1 MKNLEKILGKYE
13 IRKIVAEDK
22 DNAEF
27 ITYANER
34 ELSIKRISK
43 ATTKILWDGVEN
55 TTYSH
60 LAKRLGD
67 IQHKNIINVK
77 IDEDD
82 SYFYA
87 ITERLEFESYD
98 RLNPRIFKNDDEV
111 DYAHLL
117 ECYLQIFDA
126 ISYIHSKGLYHGNIS
141 TNKILVTRDN
151 RVFLLDFGKSYFYA
165 LLGDDKTHF
174 KAPEQLG
181 EIKADIDI
189 RADIFSFGL
198 CMLNLLFGTFED
210 FDESYKK
217 PSDLENIY
225 AKIQNDYELE
235 SSENEIFLLIRK
247 MTALN
252 PQERISLDDL
262 GKELR
267 AILRQNKQT
276 YTFELNLSN
285 SVEEKYRE
293 IHEIS
298 YYELKEHIQRRIDG
312 KKSFW
317 EFGLDKNKDREEIKI
332 ACGDLIFCCSAKDS
346 SYLFC
351 FSILENQRML
361 ENLYANGLEFD
372 NDFIIT
378 TGSNHKEYECDNIQ
392 NIKDELKRDF
402 EMQKLR
408 NKRLETDR
416 KAIATEEELLRAE
429 KETIDLKKNVILAR
443 LKSVNKG
450 KDTMTFERIE
460 IDKCSQ
466 KDREKFT
473 EILKTAQ
480 NNQFTKTK
488 KGKKPRDL
496 TKVRDFQIA
505 DKVIIQSI
513 EPDLSVE
520 LKGEVSSLNLAKKEI
535 IVQLDK
541 YKDVNQNTLQN
552 AILTIAYD
560 YQIEEILWSK
570 KDKALSDLKEAKTQI
585 PNFLRKINEPK
596 ELRENSLVEIDS
608 FVDNNLD
615 ENQQEAVIKTLS
627 LDNGSEIL
635 LIQGPPGTGK
645 TTTITEMIR
654 QIQKRHRHA
663 KILVAS
669 QSNQAVDNV
678 LEKICINEDKIL
690 RIGNDESKMSDIAK
704 QFIPNKVL
712 DRLIKDNRARI
723 KANPISDEN
732 PNIDTKL
739 KELQSDFDKALQTIT
754 AKMAKQEKSKESE
767 LATLFLKNIR
777 VIFGTLL
784 GISSWKDFRDIV
796 FDFAIVDE
804 AGRATLSELCVPCIK
819 ARHIVLVGDH
829 KQLAP
834 VIDDEIASNL
844 NSNFPK
850 KEVGTSF
857 FERYFER
864 LSEKKAEVPYL
875 ENFRHRLIYNYRAEH
890 KICEL
895 YNQPFYEGE
904 LKEAKAIKG
913 KREHNLSPLFHSSA
927 VWIDTGKR
935 DDREDAQVG
944 TGKINHCNAS
954 IISSTLKILL
964 DKSKNLSHSIGII
977 TPYRA
982 QTNLLKDKLK
992 GIKAEFKKLYAD
1004 KASDDKDLRNGFDIG
1019 TVDSF
1024 QGSDR
1029 DIIIYDCVRSSKA
1042 KNSKE
1047 DKAKRGGS
1055 KIDFIA
1061 DEKRLN
1067 VSLSRAKKLLIIV
1080 GDMEFLYRASV
1091 SEGINPFDKII
1102 DFIHKHKANYH
1113 IITPQANA
1121 HNKGGKNG

>member
-1 MKNLEKILGKYE
+1 MIKIQRILGKYE
-13 IRKIVAEDK
+13 IIEQFSSDEFRAK
-22 DNAEF
+22 DLHKSYF
-27 ITYANER
+27 
-34 ELSIKRISK
+34 IKRVSK
-43 ATTKILWDGVEN
+43 EGLDEAMHS
-55 TTYSH
+55 Y
-60 LAKRLGD
+60 LAQNLQDFR
-67 IQHKNIINVK
+67 HKNLINIS

-82 SYFYA
+82 EFFYA
-87 ITERLEFESYD
+87 IREDFEREEYRPLSPE
-98 RLNPRIFKNDDEV
+98 IFKNYDEV
-111 DYAHLL
+111 DYTRLL

-151 RVFLLDFGKSYFYA
+151 RVFLLDFGKSYFYR
-165 LLGDDKTHF
+165 LLGDDETHF

-198 CMLNLLFGTFED
+198 CMLNLLLGTFED
-210 FDESYKK
+210 FDANYKK

-225 AKIQNDYELE
+225 EKIQNDYELE

-252 PQERISLDDL
+252 PQDRISLDDL

-276 YTFELNLSN
+276 YTFELNLQN
-285 SVEEKYRE
+285 KTADTYRE

-317 EFGLDKNKDREEIKI
+317 EFGLDRNKEREEIKI
-332 ACGDLIFCCSAKDS
+332 ACGDLIFCCSARDS

-351 FSILENQRML
+351 FSILENQKML
-361 ENLYANGLEFD
+361 ENLYTNGLEFD

-378 TGSNHKEYECDNIQ
+378 TGHNHSYDCDDIQ

-443 LKSVNKG
+443 FKSVNKG

-460 IDKCSQ
+460 IDKCNQ
-466 KDREKFT
+466 KDKEKFT
-473 EILKTAQ
+473 ELLTTAQ
-480 NNQFTKTK
+480 NKQFAKTK
-488 KGKKPRDL
+488 KGQKPRDL
-496 TKVRDFQIA
+496 TKVRDFQSA
-505 DKVIIQSI
+505 DKVIVQSV
-513 EPDLSVE
+513 EPDLSME
-520 LKGEVSSLNLAKKEI
+520 LKGEVSSLNPAKKEI
-535 IVQLDK
+535 IVQFGK
-541 YKDVNQNTLQN
+541 YKTSDESKLKN

-570 KDKALSDLKEAKTQI
+570 KDKALSDLKGATTII
-585 PNFLRKINEPK
+585 PNLLRKINEPK
-596 ELRENSLVEIDS
+596 ELKENVLVEIPS
-608 FVDNNLD
+608 FFDENLD

-627 LDNGSEIL
+627 LDNDSEIL

-678 LEKICINEDKIL
+678 LEKISINEDKIL

-712 DRLIKDNRARI
+712 DKLIKDNRARI
-723 KANPISDEN
+723 KTNPISDEN
-732 PNIDTKL
+732 PSIQAKL
-739 KELQSDFDKALQTIT
+739 QELQSDFDKALQTIT
-754 AKMAKQEKSKESE
+754 AKMAEQEKSKESE

-850 KEVGTSF
+850 KEVATSF

-864 LSEKKAEVPYL
+864 LSEGKEEVPYL

-890 KICEL
+890 KICQL

-904 LKEAKAIKG
+904 LKEALAIKG
-913 KREHNLSPLFHSSA
+913 KREHNLSALFKSSA

-935 DDREDAQVG
+935 DDREDTQVG

-954 IISSTLKILL
+954 IISSRLKILL
-964 DKSKNLSHSIGII
+964 DKIKEANIAHSIGII

-992 GIKAEFKKLYAD
+992 DIKAEFKEIYVD
-1004 KASDDKDLRNGFDIG
+1004 KVETDKDLRNGFDIG

-1047 DKAKRGGS
+1047 DREKRSGG

-1091 SEGINPFDKII
+1091 SEGINPFYKII
-1102 DFIHKHKANYH
+1102 DFIHEHKESYH
-1113 IITPQANA
+1113 IIHATQ
-1121 HNKGGKNG
+1121 NKGGKNG

>member
-1 MKNLEKILGKYE
+1 MIKRILGKYE
-13 IRKIVAEDK
+13 IIEQLSDEFRAK
-22 DNAEF
+22 DLHKSYF
-27 ITYANER
+27 
-34 ELSIKRISK
+34 IKRVRKEGLDEAMTS
-43 ATTKILWDGVEN
+43 
-55 TTYSH
+55 Y
-60 LAKRLGD
+60 LAQNLQDFR
-67 IQHKNIINVK
+67 HKNLINIS
-77 IDEDD
+77 IDEDEEF
-82 SYFYA
+82 FYA
-87 ITERLEFESYD
+87 IREDFEKGEYRPLS
-98 RLNPRIFKNDDEV
+98 PKIFKNGDEV
-111 DYAHLL
+111 DYTRLL

-126 ISYIHSKGLYHGNIS
+126 ISYIHSKRLYHGNIS

-151 RVFLLDFGKSYFYA
+151 RVFLLDFGKSYFYR
-165 LLGDDKTHF
+165 LLGDDETHF

-198 CMLNLLFGTFED
+198 CMLNLLLGTFED

-225 AKIQNDYELE
+225 EKIQNGHNLE

-252 PQERISLDDL
+252 PQDRISLDDL

-276 YTFELNLSN
+276 YKFELNLSN
-285 SVEEKYRE
+285 GVEEKYRE

-298 YYELKEHIQRRIDG
+298 YYELEEHIQRRIEG

-332 ACGDLIFCCSAKDS
+332 ACGDLIFCCSARDS

-351 FSILENQRML
+351 FSILENQKML
-361 ENLYANGLEFD
+361 EILYANGLEFD

-378 TGSNHKEYECDNIQ
+378 TGHNHSYDCDDIQ
-392 NIKDELKRDF
+392 NIKDELKSDF
-402 EMQKLR
+402 ERQKLR

-460 IDKCSQ
+460 PDNEVSIIECVVRDNFHRRLPYSPEAIDEIVDEFLSCAL
-466 KDREKFT
+466 RRFEK
-473 EILKTAQ
+473 Q
-480 NNQFTKTK
+480 Q
-488 KGKKPRDL
+488 
-496 TKVRDFQIA
+496 KVRDFKN
-505 DKVIIQSI
+505 DDRVIIENINGGI
-513 EPDLSVE
+513 EIY
-520 LKGEVSSLNLAKKEI
+520 GEITTQNPQNKEI
-535 IVQLDK
+535 
-541 YKDVNQNTLQN
+541 
-552 AILTIAYD
+552 TIKIGRYGSINIDESIMKKQIYTITYD
-560 YQIEEILWSK
+560 HQIEEILWSK
-570 KDKALSDLKEAKTQI
+570 KDRALSDLKEAKTQI
-585 PNFLRKINEPK
+585 SNLLRKINEPK
-596 ELRENSLVEIDS
+596 ELRENVLVEIPS
-608 FVDNNLD
+608 FFDENLD

-627 LDNGSEIL
+627 LDNDSEIL

-654 QIQKRHRHA
+654 QIQKRYRHA

-678 LEKICINEDKIL
+678 LEKISINEDKIL

-754 AKMAKQEKSKESE
+754 AKMAKKEKSKESE

-784 GISSWKDFRDIV
+784 GISSWKDFRNIV

-819 ARHIVLVGDH
+819 ARRIVLVGDH

-890 KICEL
+890 KICQL

-913 KREHNLSPLFHSSA
+913 KREHNLSPLFKSSA
-927 VWIDTGKR
+927 VWIDTGKK
-935 DDREDAQVG
+935 DDREDTQAG

-954 IISSTLKILL
+954 IILHTLKILL
-964 DKSKNLSHSIGII
+964 DKSKEQNLSHSIGII

-992 GIKAEFKKLYAD
+992 GIKAEFKELYAD

-1042 KNSKE
+1042 KNSKKDRE
-1047 DKAKRGGS
+1047 KRSGG

-1091 SEGINPFDKII
+1091 SEGINPFYEII
-1102 DFIHKHKANYH
+1102 DFIHKESYH
-1113 IITPQANA
+1113 IIPAPQTQ
-1121 HNKGGKNG
+1121 NKGGKNG

>member
-13 IRKIVAEDK
+13 IIEQFSSDEFRAK
-22 DNAEF
+22 DLHK
-27 ITYANER
+27 TYF
-34 ELSIKRISK
+34 IKRVSK
-43 ATTKILWDGVEN
+43 EGLDEAMHS
-55 TTYSH
+55 Y
-60 LAKRLGD
+60 LAQNLQDFR
-67 IQHKNIINVK
+67 HKNLINIS

-82 SYFYA
+82 EFFYA
-87 ITERLEFESYD
+87 IREDFEREEYRPLSPE
-98 RLNPRIFKNDDEV
+98 IFKNYDEV
-111 DYAHLL
+111 DYTRLL

-126 ISYIHSKGLYHGNIS
+126 INYIHSKGLYHGNIS

-151 RVFLLDFGKSYFYA
+151 RVFLLDFGKSYFYR
-165 LLGDDKTHF
+165 LLGDDEKHF

-198 CMLNLLFGTFED
+198 CMLNLLLGTFEE
-210 FDESYKK
+210 FEFNKNYKN

-225 AKIQNDYELE
+225 EKIQNDYELE

-252 PQERISLDDL
+252 PQDRISLDDL

-276 YTFELNLSN
+276 YTFEINLQD
-285 SVEEKYRE
+285 KTADTYRE

-298 YYELKEHIQRRIDG
+298 FYEIKEHIQDRIKG

-332 ACGDLIFCCSAKDS
+332 ACGDLIFCCSARDS

-351 FSILENQRML
+351 FSILETPKIL

-460 IDKCSQ
+460 IDKCGE

-473 EILKTAQ
+473 EILTAVQ
-480 NNQFTKTK
+480 NKQFAKAK
-488 KGKKPRDL
+488 KEQKPRDL
-496 TKVRDFQIA
+496 AKVRDFQIT
-505 DKVIIQSI
+505 DKVIIQSA
-513 EPDLSVE
+513 EPDLSIE
-520 LKGEVSSLNLAKKEI
+520 LKGKVSSLNPAKKEI
-535 IVQLDK
+535 IIQFDK
-541 YKDVNQNTLQN
+541 YKTSDESKLKN
-552 AILTIAYD
+552 AILTITYD
-560 YQIEEILWSK
+560 YQIEEILWDK
-570 KDKALSDLKEAKTQI
+570 KDKALSDLKEAKTKI
-585 PNFLRKINEPK
+585 PNLLRKINEPK
-596 ELRENSLVEIDS
+596 ELKENVRVEIPS
-608 FVDNNLD
+608 FFDENLD
-615 ENQQEAVIKTLS
+615 ENQQETVIKALS
-627 LDNGSEIL
+627 LDNDSEIL

-645 TTTITEMIR
+645 TTTITEMIC

-678 LEKICINEDKIL
+678 LEKISINEDKIL

-712 DRLIKDNRARI
+712 DKLIKDNRARV

-732 PNIDTKL
+732 PSIESKL
-739 KELQSDFDKALQTIT
+739 QELQGDFDKALQTIT
-754 AKMAKQEKSKESE
+754 AKMAEQEKSKESE

-850 KEVGTSF
+850 KEVATSF

-864 LSEKKAEVPYL
+864 LSEVKAEVPYL
-875 ENFRHRLIYNYRAEH
+875 KNFRHRLIYNYRAEH
-890 KICEL
+890 KICQL

-904 LKEAKAIKG
+904 LREAEAIKG
-913 KREHNLSPLFHSSA
+913 KREHNLSALFKSSA

-935 DDREDAQVG
+935 DDREDTQAG

-964 DKSKNLSHSIGII
+964 GKIKEQNLAHSIGII

-992 GIKAEFKKLYAD
+992 GIKAEFKEFYAD
-1004 KASDDKDLRNGFDIG
+1004 KAKDDKDLRNGFDIG

-1047 DKAKRGGS
+1047 DREKRSGG

-1091 SEGINPFDKII
+1091 SEGINPFYKII
-1102 DFIHKHKANYH
+1102 DFIHEHKESYH
-1113 IITPQANA
+1113 IIHATQ
-1121 HNKGGKNG
+1121 NKGGKNG

>member
-1 MKNLEKILGKYE
+1 MIKIQKVLGKYE
-13 IRKIVAEDK
+13 IIEQFSSDEFRAK
-22 DNAEF
+22 DLHKSYF
-27 ITYANER
+27 
-34 ELSIKRISK
+34 IKRVRKELLDEAMTS
-43 ATTKILWDGVEN
+43 
-55 TTYSH
+55 Y
-60 LAKRLGD
+60 LAKNLQDFR
-67 IQHKNIINVK
+67 HKNLINIS

-82 SYFYA
+82 EFFYA
-87 ITERLEFESYD
+87 IREDFESEEY
-98 RLNPRIFKNDDEV
+98 RPLSPEIFKNGDEV
-111 DYAHLL
+111 DYARLL

-165 LLGDDKTHF
+165 LLGDDETHF

-198 CMLNLLFGTFED
+198 CMLNLLLGTFED
-210 FDESYKK
+210 FDENYKK

-235 SSENEIFLLIRK
+235 SSENEIFLLVRK

-276 YTFELNLSN
+276 YTFELNLQN
-285 SVEEKYRE
+285 KTADTYCE

-298 YYELKEHIQRRIDG
+298 FYEIKEHIQRRIEG

-317 EFGLDKNKDREEIKI
+317 DFGLDKDEKREEIKI
-332 ACGDLIFCCSAKDS
+332 ACGDLIFCCSARDS
-346 SYLFC
+346 RYLFC
-351 FSILENQRML
+351 FSILENQKML

-378 TGSNHKEYECDNIQ
+378 TGSNHNYDCDDIQ
-392 NIKDELKRDF
+392 NIKDELKGDF

-450 KDTMTFERIE
+450 KDTMIFERIE
-460 IDKCSQ
+460 IDKCSDE
-466 KDREKFT
+466 DREKFT
-473 EILKTAQ
+473 ELLTTAQ
-480 NNQFTKTK
+480 NKQFIKTK
-488 KGKKPRDL
+488 KGEKPIDL
-496 TKVRDFQIA
+496 TKVRDFQST
-505 DKVIIQSI
+505 DKVIIQSV
-513 EPDLSVE
+513 EPDLSIE
-520 LKGEVSSLNLAKKEI
+520 LKGEVSSLNPAKKEI
-535 IVQLDK
+535 IVQFEK
-541 YKDVNQNTLQN
+541 YKTSDESKLKN

-585 PNFLRKINEPK
+585 PNLLRKINEPK
-596 ELRENSLVEIDS
+596 ELRENVLVEIPS
-608 FVDNNLD
+608 FFDENLD

-627 LDNGSEIL
+627 LDNDSEIL

-654 QIQKRHRHA
+654 QIQKRYRHA

-678 LEKICINEDKIL
+678 LEKISINEDKIL
-690 RIGNDESKMSDIAK
+690 RIGNESKMSDIAE
-704 QFIPNKVL
+704 QFIETKVL
-712 DRLIKDNRARI
+712 DRLIKDNRVRI

-732 PNIDTKL
+732 LNIDTKL
-739 KELQSDFDKALQTIT
+739 KELQGDFDKALQTIT
-754 AKMAKQEKSKESE
+754 AKMAEQEKSKESE

-875 ENFRHRLIYNYRAEH
+875 DNFRHRLIYNYRAEH
-890 KICEL
+890 KICQL
-895 YNQPFYEGE
+895 YNQPFYDGE
-904 LKEAKAIKG
+904 LKEALAIKG
-913 KREHNLSPLFHSSA
+913 KREHNLSPLFKSSA

-935 DDREDAQVG
+935 DDREDTQKG

-954 IISSTLKILL
+954 IILHTLKILL
-964 DKSKNLSHSIGII
+964 DKSKEQNLSHSIGII

-992 GIKAEFKKLYAD
+992 GIKAEFKELYAD
-1004 KASDDKDLRNGFDIG
+1004 KAKDDKDLRNGFDIG

-1047 DKAKRGGS
+1047 DRERRSGS

-1067 VSLSRAKKLLIIV
+1067 VSLSRAKKLLIII

-1091 SEGINPFDKII
+1091 SEGINPFYKII
-1102 DFIHKHKANYH
+1102 DFIHKHKESYH
-1113 IITPQANA
+1113 IIPAPQTQ
-1121 HNKGGKNG
+1121 NKGGKNG

>member
-1 MKNLEKILGKYE
+1 MKILGKYE
-13 IRKIVAEDK
+13 IIEQFSSD
-22 DNAEF
+22 EF
-27 ITYANER
+27 RARDLHKNYF
-34 ELSIKRISK
+34 IKRVRK
-43 ATTKILWDGVEN
+43 EGLDETMH
-55 TTYSH
+55 SH
-60 LAKRLGD
+60 LAQNLQDFR
-67 IQHKNIINVK
+67 HKNLINIS

-82 SYFYA
+82 EFFYA
-87 ITERLEFESYD
+87 IREDFEREEYRPLSPE
-98 RLNPRIFKNDDEV
+98 IFKNSDEV
-111 DYAHLL
+111 DYTRLL

-165 LLGDDKTHF
+165 LLGDDEKHF
-174 KAPEQLG
+174 KAPEQLA

-189 RADIFSFGL
+189 MADIFSFGL
-198 CMLNLLFGTFED
+198 CMLNLLLGTFED
-210 FDESYKK
+210 FEFNKNYKN

-225 AKIQNDYELE
+225 EKIQNDYDLE

-252 PQERISLDDL
+252 PQDRISLDDL

-276 YTFELNLSN
+276 YKFELNLSN

-293 IHEIS
+293 IHELS
-298 YYELKEHIQRRIDG
+298 VYELKEHIQSRIEG

-351 FSILENQRML
+351 FSILENQKML

-378 TGSNHKEYECDNIQ
+378 TGHNHSYECDNIQ

-408 NKRLETDR
+408 NRGLETDR

-429 KETIDLKKNVILAR
+429 KETIDLKKNVILAQF
-443 LKSVNKG
+443 KSVNKG

-496 TKVRDFQIA
+496 TKVRDFQST

-560 YQIEEILWSK
+560 YQMEEILWSK

-585 PNFLRKINEPK
+585 PNLLRKINEPK
-596 ELRENSLVEIDS
+596 ELRENVLVEIPS
-608 FVDNNLD
+608 FFDENLD

-627 LDNGSEIL
+627 LDSDSEIL

-732 PNIDTKL
+732 PSIETKL
-739 KELQSDFDKALQTIT
+739 QELQGDFDKALQTIT
-754 AKMAKQEKSKESE
+754 AKMSAKTGEKSKESE

-784 GISSWKDFRDIV
+784 GISSRKDFRDIV

-904 LKEAKAIKG
+904 LKEALAIKG
-913 KREHNLSPLFHSSA
+913 KREHNLSPLFKSSA
-927 VWIDTGKR
+927 VWIDTSKR
-935 DDREDAQVG
+935 DDREDTQAG

-964 DKSKNLSHSIGII
+964 DKSKEQNLSHSIGII

-992 GIKAEFKKLYAD
+992 GIKAEFKELYAD
-1004 KASDDKDLRNGFDIG
+1004 KASNDKDLRNGFDIG

-1047 DKAKRGGS
+1047 DREKRSGG

-1091 SEGINPFDKII
+1091 SEGINPFYKII
-1102 DFIHKHKANYH
+1102 DFIHKHKEDYH
-1113 IITPQANA
+1113 IIPAPQTQ
-1121 HNKGGKNG
+1121 NKGGKNG

>member
-1 MKNLEKILGKYE
+1 MQMGASL
-13 IRKIVAEDK
+13 A
-22 DNAEF
+22 
-27 ITYANER
+27 
-34 ELSIKRISK
+34 LSVPVKPLQK
-43 ATTKILWDGVEN
+43 CYWGGGVEN

-67 IQHKNIINVK
+67 IQHKNLVNIK

-87 ITERLEFESYD
+87 ITERLECEAYNI
-98 RLNPRIFKNDDEV
+98 LNPQIFKNGDEV
-111 DYAHLL
+111 DYTRLL
-117 ECYLQIFDA
+117 ECYLQIFYA
-126 ISYIHSKGLYHGNIS
+126 MSYIHEKGLYHGNIS
-141 TNKILVTRDN
+141 VETILVDRDN

-198 CMLNLLFGTFED
+198 CMLKLLLGTFED
-210 FDESYKK
+210 FDFDENYKK

-225 AKIQNDYELE
+225 EQIQNNYDLE

-252 PQERISLDDL
+252 PQDRISLDDL
-262 GKELR
+262 GKELSE
-267 AILRQNKQT
+267 IYNKLYEQKC
-276 YTFELNLSN
+276 Y
-285 SVEEKYRE
+285 E
-293 IHEIS
+293 IRCIDNTVKRYCDNNGIDIGENDWEMEFMS
-298 YYELKEHIQRRIDG
+298 HIQKRIDNH
-312 KKSFW
+312 KAYIREYFN
-317 EFGLDKNKDREEIKI
+317 EDRGELQLEIAI
-332 ACGDLIFCCSAKDS
+332 NDLIFICSTK
-346 SYLFC
+346 
-351 FSILENQRML
+351 
-361 ENLYANGLEFD
+361 D
-372 NDFIIT
+372 NDDNFLFALQIREGELIRIEKIQDEGVELRDFFGIT
-378 TGSNHKEYECDNIQ
+378 TEGYYYKRANFAEIYNLKKSLKQ
-392 NIKDELKRDF
+392 KFKDA
-402 EMQKLR
+402 QLR

-416 KAIATEEELLRAE
+416 KSIATEEELLRAE
-429 KETIDLKKNVILAR
+429 KETIDLKKNVVLAR
-443 LKSVNKG
+443 FKSINKG
-450 KDTMTFERIE
+450 KDTATFEQIE
-460 IDKCSQ
+460 IDKCNDE
-466 KDREKFT
+466 DREKFT
-473 EILKTAQ
+473 ELLATAW
-480 NNQFTKTK
+480 NEQFAKTK
-488 KGKKPRDL
+488 KDKKPRDL
-496 TKVRDFQIA
+496 TKVRDFQTA
-505 DKVIIQSI
+505 DKIIIQSI
-513 EPDLSVE
+513 EPDSSVE
-520 LKGEVSSLNLAKKEI
+520 LKGEVSSLNPAKKEI
-535 IVQLDK
+535 IVQFGR
-541 YKDVNQNTLQN
+541 YESINQSALQN
-552 AILTIAYD
+552 AILTITYD

-570 KDKALSDLKEAKTQI
+570 KDKALNDLKEAKTQI

-627 LDNGSEIL
+627 LDKDSEIL

-654 QIQKRHRHA
+654 QIQKRYRHA
-663 KILVAS
+663 RILVAS

-704 QFIPNKVL
+704 QFVPHKVL
-712 DRLIKDNRARI
+712 DKLIKENRERI

-732 PNIDTKL
+732 PNIQAKL

-754 AKMAKQEKSKESE
+754 AKMATKSAQNSKPSKEDE
-767 LATLFLKNIR
+767 LSALFLKNIHI
-777 VIFGTLL
+777 IFGTLL
-784 GISSWKDFRDIV
+784 GISSWKDFRNIV

-819 ARHIVLVGDH
+819 ARRIVLVGDH

-844 NSNFPK
+844 NKEFPK
-850 KEVGTSF
+850 NEVGTSF

-864 LSEKKAEVPYL
+864 LSERKAEVPYL
-875 ENFRHRLIYNYRAEH
+875 DNFRHRLIYNYRAEQ

-904 LKEAKAIKG
+904 LKEAEAIKG
-913 KREHNLSPLFHSSA
+913 KREHNVSALFKSSA

-935 DDREDAQVG
+935 DDREDSQVG

-954 IISSTLKILL
+954 IISSSLKILL
-964 DKSKNLSHSIGII
+964 DKIKEQNLAHSIGII

-982 QTNLLKDKLK
+982 QTNLLKERLK
-992 GIKAEFKKLYAD
+992 GIKAEFKEFYAD
-1004 KASDDKDLRNGFDIG
+1004 RAKDDKDLRNGFDIG

-1091 SEGINPFDKII
+1091 SEGINPFEKII
-1102 DFIHKHKANYH
+1102 DFIHKHKESYH
-1113 IITPQANA
+1113 IIPAPQ
-1121 HNKGGKNG
+1121 NKGGKNG

>member
-1 MKNLEKILGKYE
+1 MIKIQRILGKYE
-13 IRKIVAEDK
+13 IIEQPSSDEFQAK
-22 DNAEF
+22 DLHKSYF
-27 ITYANER
+27 
-34 ELSIKRISK
+34 IKRVRKEGLDEAMHS
-43 ATTKILWDGVEN
+43 
-55 TTYSH
+55 Y
-60 LAKRLGD
+60 LAQNLQDFR
-67 IQHKNIINVK
+67 HKNLINII
-77 IDEDD
+77 IDEDEEF
-82 SYFYA
+82 FYA
-87 ITERLEFESYD
+87 IREDFEREEYRPLSPE
-98 RLNPRIFKNDDEV
+98 IFKNGDEV
-111 DYAHLL
+111 DYTRLL

-151 RVFLLDFGKSYFYA
+151 RVFLLDFGKSYFYR
-165 LLGDDKTHF
+165 LLGDNETHF

-181 EIKADIDI
+181 EIKAVDI

-198 CMLNLLFGTFED
+198 CMLTLLLGTFED
-210 FDESYKK
+210 FDESYKN

-225 AKIQNDYELE
+225 EKIQNDYDLE

-262 GKELR
+262 GKSLR
-267 AILRQNKQT
+267 AILRQNKRI

-285 SVEEKYRE
+285 GVEEKYRE
-293 IHEIS
+293 IHKIS
-298 YYELKEHIQRRIDG
+298 FYELKEHIQRRIEG

-317 EFGLDKNKDREEIKI
+317 EFGLDRNKDREEIKI
-332 ACGDLIFCCSAKDS
+332 ACGDLIFCCSARDS

-351 FSILENQRML
+351 FSILENQKML
-361 ENLYANGLEFD
+361 ENLYADGLEFD

-378 TGSNHKEYECDNIQ
+378 TGHNHSSDCDDIQ
-392 NIKDELKRDF
+392 NIKDELKSDF

-429 KETIDLKKNVILAR
+429 KETIGLKKNVILAR
-443 LKSVNKG
+443 FKSVNKG

-460 IDKCSQ
+460 MDKCG
-466 KDREKFT
+466 EFAELLT
-473 EILKTAQ
+473 TAQ
-480 NNQFTKTK
+480 NKQFIITK
-488 KGKKPRDL
+488 KGEKPKDL
-496 TKVRDFQIA
+496 TKVRDFQST
-505 DKVIIQSI
+505 DKVIIQSV

-520 LKGEVSSLNLAKKEI
+520 LKGEVSSLNPAKKEI
-535 IVQLDK
+535 IVQFDK
-541 YKDVNQNTLQN
+541 YKTSDESKLKN
-552 AILTIAYD
+552 AILTISYD

-570 KDKALSDLKEAKTQI
+570 KDRALSDLKEAKTQI
-585 PNFLRKINEPK
+585 PNLLRKINEPK
-596 ELRENSLVEIDS
+596 ELKENVLVEIPS
-608 FVDNNLD
+608 FFDENLD

-627 LDNGSEIL
+627 LDNDSEIL

-654 QIQKRHRHA
+654 QIQKRYRHA

-678 LEKICINEDKIL
+678 LEKISINEDKIL

-712 DRLIKDNRARI
+712 DKLIKDNRERI
-723 KANPISDEN
+723 KANHISDEN

-875 ENFRHRLIYNYRAEH
+875 ENFRHRLIYNYRSEH
-890 KICEL
+890 KICQL
-895 YNQPFYEGE
+895 YNQFYEGE
-904 LKEAKAIKG
+904 LKEALAIKG
-913 KREHNLSPLFHSSA
+913 KREHNLSSLFHSSA

-935 DDREDAQVG
+935 DDREDTQAG
-944 TGKINHCNAS
+944 TGKINRCNAS
-954 IISSTLKILL
+954 IILDYLEKLL
-964 DKSKNLSHSIGII
+964 DKSKEQNLSHSIGII

-1047 DKAKRGGS
+1047 DREKRSGG

-1067 VSLSRAKKLLIIV
+1067 VSLSRAKKLLIII

-1091 SEGINPFDKII
+1091 SEGTNPFYEII
-1102 DFIHKHKANYH
+1102 DFIHKHKESYH
-1113 IITPQANA
+1113 IIPATQ
-1121 HNKGGKNG
+1121 NKGGKNG

>member
-1 MKNLEKILGKYE
+1 MIRIQKILGKYE
-13 IRKIVAEDK
+13 IIEQLSSDK
-22 DNAEF
+22 FRAQDLHKSYF
-27 ITYANER
+27 
-34 ELSIKRISK
+34 IKRVRKEGLDEAMTS
-43 ATTKILWDGVEN
+43 
-55 TTYSH
+55 Y
-60 LAKRLGD
+60 LAKNLQDFR
-67 IQHKNIINVK
+67 HKNLINIS
-77 IDEDD
+77 IDEDEEF
-82 SYFYA
+82 FYA
-87 ITERLEFESYD
+87 IREDFESEEY
-98 RLNPRIFKNDDEV
+98 RPLSPKIFKNSDEV
-111 DYAHLL
+111 DYTRLL

-165 LLGDDKTHF
+165 LLGDDEKHF

-181 EIKADIDI
+181 ETKADIDI

-198 CMLNLLFGTFED
+198 CMLDLLLGTFED
-210 FDESYKK
+210 FDENYKN

-285 SVEEKYRE
+285 GVEEKYCE

-298 YYELKEHIQRRIDG
+298 FYELKEHIQSRIDG

-317 EFGLDKNKDREEIKI
+317 EFGLDRNKDREEIKI
-332 ACGDLIFCCSAKDS
+332 ACGDLIFCCSARDS
-346 SYLFC
+346 SHIFC
-351 FSILENQRML
+351 FSILENQKML

-378 TGSNHKEYECDNIQ
+378 TGHNHSYDCDDIQ
-392 NIKDELKRDF
+392 NIKEELKRDF

-443 LKSVNKG
+443 FKSVDKG

-460 IDKCSQ
+460 PDNEVSIIECVVRDNFHRKLPYSPEAIDEIVDEFLSCAL
-466 KDREKFT
+466 RRFEK
-473 EILKTAQ
+473 Q
-480 NNQFTKTK
+480 Q
-488 KGKKPRDL
+488 
-496 TKVRDFQIA
+496 KVRDFKN
-505 DKVIIQSI
+505 DDRVIVENINGGI
-513 EPDLSVE
+513 EIY
-520 LKGEVSSLNLAKKEI
+520 GEITTQNPQNKEI
-535 IVQLDK
+535 
-541 YKDVNQNTLQN
+541 
-552 AILTIAYD
+552 TIKIGRYGSINIDESIMKKQIYTITYD
-560 YQIEEILWSK
+560 HQIEEILWSK
-570 KDKALSDLKEAKTQI
+570 KDRALSDLKGAITII
-585 PNFLRKINEPK
+585 PNLLRKINEPK
-596 ELRENSLVEIDS
+596 ELRENVLVEIPS
-608 FVDNNLD
+608 FFDENLD
-615 ENQQEAVIKTLS
+615 ENQQEAVIKALS
-627 LDNGSEIL
+627 LDNDSEIL

-645 TTTITEMIR
+645 TTTIAEMIR
-654 QIQKRHRHA
+654 QIRKRHRHA

-678 LEKICINEDKIL
+678 LEKISINEDKIL
-690 RIGNDESKMSDIAK
+690 RIGKDESKMSDIAK
-704 QFIPNKVL
+704 QFVPNKVL
-712 DRLIKDNRARI
+712 DKLIKDNRARI

-732 PNIDTKL
+732 PSIETKL
-739 KELQSDFDKALQTIT
+739 QELQSDFDKALQTIT
-754 AKMAKQEKSKESE
+754 AKISAKTGEKSKESE

-875 ENFRHRLIYNYRAEH
+875 DNFRHRLIYNYRAEH

-904 LKEAKAIKG
+904 LKEALAIKG
-913 KREHNLSPLFHSSA
+913 KREHNLSTLFHSSA

-935 DDREDAQVG
+935 DDREDTQVG

-954 IISSTLKILL
+954 IISHTLKILL
-964 DKSKNLSHSIGII
+964 DKSKEQNLSHSIGII

-992 GIKAEFKKLYAD
+992 GIKAEFKELYAD
-1004 KASDDKDLRNGFDIG
+1004 RASDDKDLRNGFDIG

-1067 VSLSRAKKLLIIV
+1067 VSLSRAKKLLIII

-1091 SEGINPFDKII
+1091 SEGINPFEKII
-1102 DFIHKHKANYH
+1102 DFIHKHKESYH
-1113 IITPQANA
+1113 IIPAPQTQ
-1121 HNKGGKNG
+1121 NKGGKNG

>member
-1 MKNLEKILGKYE
+1 MIKIKILGKYE
-13 IRKIVAEDK
+13 IIEQLSSDEFRTK
-22 DNAEF
+22 DLHKSYF
-27 ITYANER
+27 
-34 ELSIKRISK
+34 IKRVRKEGLDEAMHS
-43 ATTKILWDGVEN
+43 
-55 TTYSH
+55 Y
-60 LAKRLGD
+60 LAQNLQYFR
-67 IQHKNIINVK
+67 HKNLINIS
-77 IDEDD
+77 IDEDEEF
-82 SYFYA
+82 FYA
-87 ITERLEFESYD
+87 IREDFEGEEYRPLS
-98 RLNPRIFKNDDEV
+98 PKIFKNSDEV

-165 LLGDDKTHF
+165 LLGDDETHF

-181 EIKADIDI
+181 EIKAGIDI

-198 CMLNLLFGTFED
+198 CMLDLLLGTFED
-210 FDESYKK
+210 FDASYKN

-285 SVEEKYRE
+285 GVEEKYRE

-298 YYELKEHIQRRIDG
+298 YYELKDHIQRRIDG

-317 EFGLDKNKDREEIKI
+317 EFGLDRNKDREEIKI
-332 ACGDLIFCCSAKDS
+332 ACGDLIFCCSARDS

-351 FSILENQRML
+351 FSILENQKML

-378 TGSNHKEYECDNIQ
+378 TGRNHSYDCDDIQ
-392 NIKDELKRDF
+392 NIKDELKSDF

-443 LKSVNKG
+443 FKSVKKG
-450 KDTMTFERIE
+450 KDTITFERIE
-460 IDKCSQ
+460 PDNEVSIIECVVRDNFHRKLPYSPEAIDEIVDEFLSCAL
-466 KDREKFT
+466 RRFEK
-473 EILKTAQ
+473 Q
-480 NNQFTKTK
+480 Q
-488 KGKKPRDL
+488 
-496 TKVRDFQIA
+496 KVRDFKN
-505 DKVIIQSI
+505 DDRVIVENINGGI
-513 EPDLSVE
+513 EIY
-520 LKGEVSSLNLAKKEI
+520 GEITTQNPQNKEI
-535 IVQLDK
+535 
-541 YKDVNQNTLQN
+541 
-552 AILTIAYD
+552 TIKIGRYGSINIDESIMKKQIYTITYD
-560 YQIEEILWSK
+560 HQIEEILWSK
-570 KDKALSDLKEAKTQI
+570 EDKALSDLKVAATII
-585 PNFLRKINEPK
+585 PNLLRKINEPK
-596 ELRENSLVEIDS
+596 ELRENVLVEIPS
-608 FVDNNLD
+608 FFDENLD

-654 QIQKRHRHA
+654 QIQSRYRHA
-663 KILVAS
+663 KILIAS

-678 LEKICINEDKIL
+678 LEKICENEDKIL
-690 RIGNDESKMSDIAK
+690 RIGNDKSKMSDIAK
-704 QFIPNKVL
+704 QFVPRKVL
-712 DRLIKDNRARI
+712 DKLIKDNRARI

-754 AKMAKQEKSKESE
+754 AKIANKSAQNSKPPKEDE
-767 LATLFLKNIR
+767 LSALFLKNIHI
-777 VIFGTLL
+777 IFGTLL

-864 LSEKKAEVPYL
+864 LSEKKTEVPYL
-875 ENFRHRLIYNYRAEH
+875 DNFRHRLIYNYRSEH
-890 KICEL
+890 KICQL

-904 LKEAKAIKG
+904 LKEALAIKG

-935 DDREDAQVG
+935 DDREDTQAG
-944 TGKINHCNAS
+944 TGKINRCNAS
-954 IISSTLKILL
+954 IILDYLEKLL
-964 DKSKNLSHSIGII
+964 DKIKEQNLSHSIGII

-992 GIKAEFKKLYAD
+992 GIKAEFKEFYAD

-1067 VSLSRAKKLLIIV
+1067 VSLSRAKKLLIII

-1091 SEGINPFDKII
+1091 SEGINPFEKII
-1102 DFIHKHKANYH
+1102 DFIHKHKENYH
-1113 IITPQANA
+1113 IIPAPQ
-1121 HNKGGKNG
+1121 NKGGKNG

>member
-1 MKNLEKILGKYE
+1 MIKILGKYE
-13 IRKIVAEDK
+13 IIEQFSSDK
-22 DNAEF
+22 FRAKDLHKSYF
-27 ITYANER
+27 
-34 ELSIKRISK
+34 IKRVRKEGLDDAMHS
-43 ATTKILWDGVEN
+43 
-55 TTYSH
+55 Y
-60 LAKRLGD
+60 LAQNLQDFR
-67 IQHKNIINVK
+67 HKNLINIG

-82 SYFYA
+82 EFFYA
-87 ITERLEFESYD
+87 IREDFEREEYRPLSPE
-98 RLNPRIFKNDDEV
+98 IFKNSDEV
-111 DYAHLL
+111 DYTRLL

-151 RVFLLDFGKSYFYA
+151 RVFLLDFGKSYFYR
-165 LLGDDKTHF
+165 LLGDDEKHF

-198 CMLNLLFGTFED
+198 CMLNLLLGTFED
-210 FDESYKK
+210 FDASYKN

-225 AKIQNDYELE
+225 EKIQNDYELE

-262 GKELR
+262 GKSLR

-276 YTFELNLSN
+276 YKFELNLSN
-285 SVEEKYRE
+285 GVEEKYRE

-298 YYELKEHIQRRIDG
+298 FYELKEHIQRRIDG

-332 ACGDLIFCCSAKDS
+332 ACGDLIFCCSARDS

-351 FSILENQRML
+351 FSILENQKML

-378 TGSNHKEYECDNIQ
+378 TGYNHSYDCDDIQ
-392 NIKDELKRDF
+392 NIKDKLKSDF

-460 IDKCSQ
+460 IDECGE

-473 EILKTAQ
+473 ELLTTAQ
-480 NNQFTKTK
+480 NKQSTKTK
-488 KGKKPRDL
+488 KGEKPRDL
-496 TKVRDFQIA
+496 TKVRDFQNT
-505 DKVIIQSI
+505 DKVIIQSV

-520 LKGEVSSLNLAKKEI
+520 LKGEVSSLNPAKKEI
-535 IVQLDK
+535 IVQFDK
-541 YKDVNQNTLQN
+541 YKTSDESKLKN

-570 KDKALSDLKEAKTQI
+570 KDRALSDLKEGKTQI
-585 PNFLRKINEPK
+585 PNLLRKINEPK
-596 ELRENSLVEIDS
+596 ELRENVLVEIPS
-608 FVDNNLD
+608 FFDENLD

-627 LDNGSEIL
+627 LDNDSEIL

-654 QIQKRHRHA
+654 QIQKRYRHA

-678 LEKICINEDKIL
+678 LEKISENEDKIL
-690 RIGNDESKMSDIAK
+690 RIGNDESKISDIAK

-754 AKMAKQEKSKESE
+754 AKMAEQEKPKESE
-767 LATLFLKNIR
+767 LATLFIKNIR

-784 GISSWKDFRDIV
+784 GISSWKDFRSIV

-819 ARHIVLVGDH
+819 ARRIVLVGDH

-864 LSEKKAEVPYL
+864 LSDGRQEASHL
-875 ENFRHRLIYNYRAEH
+875 DNFRHRLIYNYRAEH
-890 KICEL
+890 KICQL
-895 YNQPFYEGE
+895 YNQPFYDGE

-913 KREHNLSPLFHSSA
+913 KREHNLSSLFHSSA

-935 DDREDAQVG
+935 DDREDTQVG
-944 TGKINHCNAS
+944 AGKINYCNAS
-954 IISSTLKILL
+954 IILHTLKILL
-964 DKSKNLSHSIGII
+964 GKSKEQNLSHSIGII

-992 GIKAEFKKLYAD
+992 GIKAEFKELYAD

-1047 DKAKRGGS
+1047 DIEKRSGG

-1067 VSLSRAKKLLIIV
+1067 VSLSRAKKLLIII

-1091 SEGINPFDKII
+1091 SEGINPFYKII
-1102 DFIHKHKANYH
+1102 DFIHKHKESYH
-1113 IITPQANA
+1113 IIPATQ
-1121 HNKGGKNG
+1121 NKGGKNG

>member
-1 MKNLEKILGKYE
+1 MNEIQRILGKYE
-13 IRKIVAEDK
+13 IIEQFSSDEFRAK
-22 DNAEF
+22 DLHK
-27 ITYANER
+27 TYF
-34 ELSIKRISK
+34 IKRVSK
-43 ATTKILWDGVEN
+43 EGLDEAMHS
-55 TTYSH
+55 Y
-60 LAKRLGD
+60 LAQNLQDFR
-67 IQHKNIINVK
+67 HKNLINIS

-82 SYFYA
+82 EFFYA
-87 ITERLEFESYD
+87 IREDFEREEYRPLSPE
-98 RLNPRIFKNDDEV
+98 IFKNYDEV
-111 DYAHLL
+111 DYTRLL

-151 RVFLLDFGKSYFYA
+151 RVFLLDFGKSYFYR
-165 LLGDDKTHF
+165 LLGDDEKHF

-189 RADIFSFGL
+189 RVDIFSFGL
-198 CMLNLLFGTFED
+198 CMLNLLLGTFEE
-210 FDESYKK
+210 FEFNKNYKK

-225 AKIQNDYELE
+225 EKIQNDYELE

-252 PQERISLDDL
+252 PQDRISLDDL

-267 AILRQNKQT
+267 AILRQNKQI
-276 YTFELNLSN
+276 YTFEINLPN

-293 IHEIS
+293 IHELS
-298 YYELKEHIQRRIDG
+298 FYEIKEHIQDRIKG

-317 EFGLDKNKDREEIKI
+317 EFGLDKNKEREEIKI
-332 ACGDLIFCCSAKDS
+332 ACGDLIFCCSTRDS

-351 FSILENQRML
+351 FSILENQKML

-378 TGSNHKEYECDNIQ
+378 TGHNHSYDCDDIQ
-392 NIKDELKRDF
+392 NIKDELKSDF
-402 EMQKLR
+402 EMQKLH

-473 EILKTAQ
+473 EIFAAAQ
-480 NNQFTKTK
+480 NNQFAKAK
-488 KGKKPRDL
+488 KGQKPIDL
-496 TKVRDFQIA
+496 AKVRDFQIT
-505 DKVIIQSI
+505 DKVIIQSA
-513 EPDLSVE
+513 EPDLSME
-520 LKGEVSSLNLAKKEI
+520 LKGKVSSLNPAQKEI
-535 IVQLDK
+535 IVRFDK
-541 YKDVNQNTLQN
+541 YKTSDESKLKN

-560 YQIEEILWSK
+560 YQIEENLWSK
-570 KDKALSDLKEAKTQI
+570 KNRALSDLKGATTKI
-585 PNFLRKINEPK
+585 PNLLRKINEPK
-596 ELRENSLVEIDS
+596 ELKENVLVEIPSLFDE
-608 FVDNNLD
+608 NLD
-615 ENQQEAVIKTLS
+615 ENQQEAVIKALS
-627 LDNGSEIL
+627 LDNDSEIL

-678 LEKICINEDKIL
+678 LEKISINEDKIL

-712 DRLIKDNRARI
+712 DKLIKDNRARI

-732 PNIDTKL
+732 PSIESKL
-739 KELQSDFDKALQTIT
+739 KELQGDFDKALQTIT
-754 AKMAKQEKSKESE
+754 AKMAKQEKPKESE

-850 KEVGTSF
+850 KDVEKSF

-864 LSEKKAEVPYL
+864 LSEGRQDAPYL
-875 ENFRHRLIYNYRAEH
+875 DNFRHRLIYNYRAEQ
-890 KICEL
+890 KICQL

-904 LKEAKAIKG
+904 LREAEAIKG
-913 KREHNLSPLFHSSA
+913 KREHNLSALFKSSA
-927 VWIDTGKR
+927 VWIDTSKR
-935 DDREDAQVG
+935 DDREDTQVG

-954 IISSTLKILL
+954 IISSSLKILL
-964 DKSKNLSHSIGII
+964 DKIKEQNLAHSIGII

-992 GIKAEFKKLYAD
+992 DIKAEFKELYAD
-1004 KASDDKDLRNGFDIG
+1004 KVEMDKDLRNGFDIG

-1042 KNSKE
+1042 KNS
-1047 DKAKRGGS
+1047 DARSSAKIAN
-1055 KIDFIA
+1055 KDFCSIA
-1061 DEKRLN
+1061 
-1067 VSLSRAKKLLIIV
+1067 
-1080 GDMEFLYRASV
+1080 
-1091 SEGINPFDKII
+1091 NP
-1102 DFIHKHKANYH
+1102 
-1113 IITPQANA
+1113 
-1121 HNKGGKNG
+1121 

>member
-1 MKNLEKILGKYE
+1 MIQRILGKYE
-13 IRKIVAEDK
+13 IIEQFSSDEFRAK
-22 DNAEF
+22 DLHKSYF
-27 ITYANER
+27 
-34 ELSIKRISK
+34 IKRVRKEGLDEAMHS
-43 ATTKILWDGVEN
+43 
-55 TTYSH
+55 Y
-60 LAKRLGD
+60 LAQNLQDFR
-67 IQHKNIINVK
+67 HKNLINIS
-77 IDEDD
+77 IDEDEEF
-82 SYFYA
+82 FYA
-87 ITERLEFESYD
+87 IREDFESEEY
-98 RLNPRIFKNDDEV
+98 RPLSPEIFKDDDEV
-111 DYAHLL
+111 DYTRLL

-165 LLGDDKTHF
+165 LLGDDETHF

-198 CMLNLLFGTFED
+198 CMLNLLLGTFED
-210 FDESYKK
+210 FDASYKK

-225 AKIQNDYELE
+225 EKIQNGHNLE

-267 AILRQNKQT
+267 TILRQNKQT

-285 SVEEKYRE
+285 GVEEKYRE

-298 YYELKEHIQRRIDG
+298 FYELKEHIQRRIEG

-317 EFGLDKNKDREEIKI
+317 DFGLDKNKDREEIKI
-332 ACGDLIFCCSAKDS
+332 ACGDLIFCCSARDS

-351 FSILENQRML
+351 FSILENQKML
-361 ENLYANGLEFD
+361 ENLYTNGLEFD

-378 TGSNHKEYECDNIQ
+378 IGHNHSYDCDDIQ

-402 EMQKLR
+402 EIQKLR

-443 LKSVNKG
+443 FKSVNKG

-460 IDKCSQ
+460 IDKCGE

-473 EILKTAQ
+473 EILTTAQ
-480 NNQFTKTK
+480 NKQFIKTK
-488 KGKKPRDL
+488 KGEKPIDL

-505 DKVIIQSI
+505 DKVIVQSV

-520 LKGEVSSLNLAKKEI
+520 LKGEVSSLNPAKKEI
-535 IVQLDK
+535 IVQFDK
-541 YKDVNQNTLQN
+541 YKTSDESKLKN

-560 YQIEEILWSK
+560 YQMEEILWSK
-570 KDKALSDLKEAKTQI
+570 KYRALSDLKEAKTQI
-585 PNFLRKINEPK
+585 PNLLRKINEPK
-596 ELRENSLVEIDS
+596 ELKENVLVEIPS
-608 FVDNNLD
+608 FFDENLD

-627 LDNGSEIL
+627 LDNDSEIL

-678 LEKICINEDKIL
+678 LEKISINENKIL

-732 PNIDTKL
+732 PSIEAKL
-739 KELQSDFDKALQTIT
+739 QELQSDFDKALQTIT

-784 GISSWKDFRDIV
+784 GISSWKDFRSIV

-834 VIDDEIASNL
+834 VINDEIASNL

-895 YNQPFYEGE
+895 YNQPFYDGE

-913 KREHNLSPLFHSSA
+913 KREHNLSLLFHSSA

-935 DDREDAQVG
+935 DDREDTQKG

-954 IISSTLKILL
+954 IILDYLKKLL
-964 DKSKNLSHSIGII
+964 DKSKEQNLSHSIGII

-992 GIKAEFKKLYAD
+992 GIKAEFKELYAD
-1004 KASDDKDLRNGFDIG
+1004 KANGDKDLRNGFDIG

-1047 DKAKRGGS
+1047 DRERRGGS

-1091 SEGINPFDKII
+1091 SEGINPFYKII
-1102 DFIHKHKANYH
+1102 DFIHKNKTDYH
-1113 IITPQANA
+1113 IIPAPQ
-1121 HNKGGKNG
+1121 NKGGKNG

>member
-1 MKNLEKILGKYE
+1 MIQRILGKYE
-13 IRKIVAEDK
+13 IIEQFSSDEFRAK
-22 DNAEF
+22 DLHK
-27 ITYANER
+27 TYF
-34 ELSIKRISK
+34 IKRVSK
-43 ATTKILWDGVEN
+43 EGLDEAMHS
-55 TTYSH
+55 Y
-60 LAKRLGD
+60 LAQNLQDFR
-67 IQHKNIINVK
+67 HKNLINIS

-82 SYFYA
+82 EFFYA
-87 ITERLEFESYD
+87 IREDFEREEYRHLSPE
-98 RLNPRIFKNDDEV
+98 IFKNYDEV
-111 DYAHLL
+111 DYTRLL

-151 RVFLLDFGKSYFYA
+151 RVFLLDFGKSYFYR
-165 LLGDDKTHF
+165 LLGDDEKHF

-198 CMLNLLFGTFED
+198 CMLNLLLGTFEE
-210 FDESYKK
+210 FEFNKNYKN

-225 AKIQNDYELE
+225 EKIQNDYELD

-252 PQERISLDDL
+252 PQDRISLDDL

-276 YTFELNLSN
+276 YTFELNLQN
-285 SVEEKYRE
+285 KTADTYHE
-293 IHEIS
+293 IHDIS
-298 YYELKEHIQRRIDG
+298 YYELKEHIQDRIKG

-317 EFGLDKNKDREEIKI
+317 EFGVDKNKDREEIKI
-332 ACGDLIFCCSAKDS
+332 ACGDLIFCCSTRDS

-351 FSILENQRML
+351 FSILENQKML

-378 TGSNHKEYECDNIQ
+378 TGHNHSYDCDNIQ
-392 NIKDELKRDF
+392 NIKDELKSEF

-443 LKSVNKG
+443 FKNVNKG

-460 IDKCSQ
+460 IDKCSDE
-466 KDREKFT
+466 DREKFT
-473 EILKTAQ
+473 ELLTTAQ
-480 NNQFTKTK
+480 NNQFAKAK
-488 KGKKPRDL
+488 KGQKPRDL
-496 TKVRDFQIA
+496 TKVRDFQST
-505 DKVIIQSI
+505 DKVIIQSA

-520 LKGEVSSLNLAKKEI
+520 LKGEVSSLNPAKKEI
-535 IVQLDK
+535 IVRFDK
-541 YKDVNQNTLQN
+541 YKTSDESKLKN

-570 KDKALSDLKEAKTQI
+570 KDKALSDLKGATTKI
-585 PNFLRKINEPK
+585 PNLLRKINEPK
-596 ELRENSLVEIDS
+596 ELKENVLVEIPS
-608 FVDNNLD
+608 FFDKNLD
-615 ENQQEAVIKTLS
+615 ENQQEAVIKALS
-627 LDNGSEIL
+627 LDNDSEIL

-678 LEKICINEDKIL
+678 LEKISTNEDKIL

-712 DRLIKDNRARI
+712 DKLIKGNRARI

-732 PNIDTKL
+732 PSIESKL
-739 KELQSDFDKALQTIT
+739 QELQGDFDKALQTIT
-754 AKMAKQEKSKESE
+754 AKMAKKEKSKESE

-777 VIFGTLL
+777 IIFGTLL

-850 KEVGTSF
+850 KDVEKSF

-864 LSEKKAEVPYL
+864 LSEGRQDAPYL
-875 ENFRHRLIYNYRAEH
+875 DNFRHRLIYNYRSEQ
-890 KICEL
+890 KICQL

-904 LKEAKAIKG
+904 LREAEAIKG
-913 KREHNLSPLFHSSA
+913 KREHNLYPLFHSSA
-927 VWIDTGKR
+927 VWVDTGKR
-935 DDREDAQVG
+935 DDREDTQVG

-964 DKSKNLSHSIGII
+964 DKIKEQNLAHSIGII

-992 GIKAEFKKLYAD
+992 SIKAEFKEFYAD
-1004 KASDDKDLRNGFDIG
+1004 KVEMDKDLRNGFDIG

-1047 DKAKRGGS
+1047 DREKRGGG

-1067 VSLSRAKKLLIIV
+1067 VSLSRAKKLLIII

-1091 SEGINPFDKII
+1091 SEGINPFYKII
-1102 DFIHKHKANYH
+1102 DFIHKDKESYH
-1113 IITPQANA
+1113 IIPAPQ
-1121 HNKGGKNG
+1121 NKGGKNG

>member
-1 MKNLEKILGKYE
+1 MHKSYFIKRVRKEGLDEAMHSYLAQNLQDFRHKNLI
-13 IRKIVAEDK
+13 
-22 DNAEF
+22 
-27 ITYANER
+27 
-34 ELSIKRISK
+34 
-43 ATTKILWDGVEN
+43 
-55 TTYSH
+55 
-60 LAKRLGD
+60 
-67 IQHKNIINVK
+67 NIG
-77 IDEDD
+77 IDEDEEF
-82 SYFYA
+82 FYA
-87 ITERLEFESYD
+87 IREIFEREEYRPLS
-98 RLNPRIFKNDDEV
+98 PKIFKNGDEV
-111 DYAHLL
+111 DYTRLL

-141 TNKILVTRDN
+141 TNKILVTKDN

-165 LLGDDKTHF
+165 LLGDDETHF

-198 CMLNLLFGTFED
+198 CMLNLLLGTFED
-210 FDESYKK
+210 FEFNKNYKN

-225 AKIQNDYELE
+225 EKIQNGYELE
-235 SSENEIFLLIRK
+235 SSENEIFLLVRK

-262 GKELR
+262 GKELSEVYDKLYEQKCYE
-267 AILRQNKQT
+267 IKCNDKT
-276 YTFELNLSN
+276 
-285 SVEEKYRE
+285 VERYCDNNDIDTDEDGWEMEFMK
-293 IHEIS
+293 
-298 YYELKEHIQRRIDG
+298 HIQARIDNY
-312 KKSFW
+312 KAYIREYFN
-317 EFGLDKNKDREEIKI
+317 EDKEELQLEI
-332 ACGDLIFCCSAKDS
+332 AINDLIFICSTK
-346 SYLFC
+346 
-351 FSILENQRML
+351 
-361 ENLYANGLEFD
+361 D
-372 NDFIIT
+372 NDDNFLFALQIREGELIRIEKIQDEGIELRDFFGIT
-378 TGSNHKEYECDNIQ
+378 TRGYIYKRANFAEIYTLKKSLKQ
-392 NIKDELKRDF
+392 KFKDA
-402 EMQKLR
+402 QLR

-460 IDKCSQ
+460 IDKCGE

-473 EILKTAQ
+473 ELLTTAQ
-480 NNQFTKTK
+480 NKQFTKTK
-488 KGKKPRDL
+488 KGEKPRDL
-496 TKVRDFQIA
+496 TKVRDFQST
-505 DKVIIQSI
+505 DKVITQSV

-520 LKGEVSSLNLAKKEI
+520 LKGEVSSLNPAKKEI
-535 IVQLDK
+535 IVQFDK
-541 YKDVNQNTLQN
+541 YKTSDESKLKN

-570 KDKALSDLKEAKTQI
+570 KDKALSDLKKATTII
-585 PNFLRKINEPK
+585 PNLLRKINEPK
-596 ELRENSLVEIDS
+596 ELRENVLVEIPS
-608 FVDNNLD
+608 FFDENLD
-615 ENQQEAVIKTLS
+615 ENQQKAVIKTLS
-627 LDNGSEIL
+627 LDNDSEIL

-654 QIQKRHRHA
+654 QNQKRYRHA

-678 LEKICINEDKIL
+678 LEKISINEDKIL

-712 DRLIKDNRARI
+712 NRLIKDNRARI
-723 KANPISDEN
+723 KTNPISDEN
-732 PNIDTKL
+732 PSIKTKL
-739 KELQSDFDKALQTIT
+739 QELQSDFDKALQTIT

-844 NSNFPK
+844 NSNFSK

-875 ENFRHRLIYNYRAEH
+875 DNFRHRLIYNYRAEH
-890 KICEL
+890 KICQL

-904 LKEAKAIKG
+904 LKEALAIKG

-935 DDREDAQVG
+935 DDREDTQAG

-954 IISSTLKILL
+954 IILHTLKILL
-964 DKSKNLSHSIGII
+964 DKSKEQNLSHSIGII

-992 GIKAEFKKLYAD
+992 GIKAEFKELYAD
-1004 KASDDKDLRNGFDIG
+1004 KAKDDKDLRNGFDIG

-1047 DKAKRGGS
+1047 DREKRSGG

-1067 VSLSRAKKLLIIV
+1067 VSLSRAKKLLIII

-1091 SEGINPFDKII
+1091 SEGINPFYKII
-1102 DFIHKHKANYH
+1102 DFIHKHKESYH
-1113 IITPQANA
+1113 IIHATQTQ
-1121 HNKGGKNG
+1121 NKGGKNG